1 MLPLL
6 HPTISKHIGFEFDDV
21 NRPITHLNDDS
32 IYTWK
37 NTYTTLLLTVT
48 TDYKRDQHLN
58 GFFFNAFQNQ
68 KNYSV
73 NGYHC
78 YE

>member
-6 HPTISKHIGFEFDDV
+6 HPTISKHIGFGFDDI

-32 IYTWK
+32 MCTWK

-58 GFFFNAFQNQ
+58 VFFSTHFKTKRTIQ
-68 KNYSV
+68 
-73 NGYHC
+73 
-78 YE
+78 